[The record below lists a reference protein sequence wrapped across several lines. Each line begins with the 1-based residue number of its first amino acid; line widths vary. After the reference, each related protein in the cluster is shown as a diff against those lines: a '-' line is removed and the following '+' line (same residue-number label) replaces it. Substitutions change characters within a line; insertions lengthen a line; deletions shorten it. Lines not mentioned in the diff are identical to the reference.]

1 MLKHL
6 IDRPI
11 TVTMITLVI
20 VVLGIVSIRLLPV
33 SLVPDV
39 DIPYITVQAT
49 SSELS
54 AREMDES
61 VLKPLRQQLIQINGL
76 EDIVSEAKDG
86 SGTIRLTFNHG
97 SDIDYL
103 FIEVNEKIDR
113 SMSSLGDI
121 ARPKVLKASATDI
134 PAFFVNITSS
144 VAEPVEPQAQGPP
157 QNRSLSPSKRTEPEA
172 QSDLFPVTESF
183 SQMSRFARDVISK
196 RIEQL
201 SEVAMVDVSGLVS
214 DEILIIPD
222 ESKLLQAGMTM
233 NEFESCVK
241 SSNIRLG
248 SLTIRDGEYRYNVK
262 FDSRASSSED
272 IANLWFKK
280 EGRLL
285 QIKDIE

>member
-1 MLKHL
+1 
-6 IDRPI
+6 
-11 TVTMITLVI
+11 MITLVI

-134 PAFFVNITSS
+134 PAFLLILHL
-144 VAEPVEPQAQGPP
+144 
-157 QNRSLSPSKRTEPEA
+157 RSLSLPKRRP
-172 QSDLFPVTESF
+172 
-183 SQMSRFARDVISK
+183 
-196 RIEQL
+196 
-201 SEVAMVDVSGLVS
+201 
-214 DEILIIPD
+214 
-222 ESKLLQAGMTM
+222 
-233 NEFESCVK
+233 FE
-241 SSNIRLG
+241 G
-248 SLTIRDGEYRYNVK
+248 
-262 FDSRASSSED
+262 
-272 IANLWFKK
+272 W
-280 EGRLL
+280 
-285 QIKDIE
+285 

>member
-1 MLKHL
+1 
-6 IDRPI
+6 
-11 TVTMITLVI
+11 MITLVI

-144 VAEPVEPQAQGPP
+144 VAEPVEATALRGLVSPVEPQAQGPP
-157 QNRSLSPSKRTEPEA
+157 QQNRSLSPSKRTEPEA

-196 RIEQL
+196 RIE
-201 SEVAMVDVSGLVS
+201 
-214 DEILIIPD
+214 
-222 ESKLLQAGMTM
+222 
-233 NEFESCVK
+233 
-241 SSNIRLG
+241 
-248 SLTIRDGEYRYNVK
+248 
-262 FDSRASSSED
+262 
-272 IANLWFKK
+272 
-280 EGRLL
+280 
-285 QIKDIE
+285 

>member
-144 VAEPVEPQAQGPP
+144 VAEPCRTTSSGTASESVAEPVEAH
-157 QNRSLSPSKRTEPEA
+157 
-172 QSDLFPVTESF
+172 
-183 SQMSRFARDVISK
+183 
-196 RIEQL
+196 
-201 SEVAMVDVSGLVS
+201 
-214 DEILIIPD
+214 
-222 ESKLLQAGMTM
+222 
-233 NEFESCVK
+233 
-241 SSNIRLG
+241 
-248 SLTIRDGEYRYNVK
+248 
-262 FDSRASSSED
+262 RA
-272 IANLWFKK
+272 
-280 EGRLL
+280 
-285 QIKDIE
+285 

>member
-1 MLKHL
+1 
-6 IDRPI
+6 
-11 TVTMITLVI
+11 MITLVI

-134 PAFFVNITSS
+134 PAFFVNITS
-144 VAEPVEPQAQGPP
+144 AGEDFT
-157 QNRSLSPSKRTEPEA
+157 R
-172 QSDLFPVTESF
+172 
-183 SQMSRFARDVISK
+183 MSRFARDVISK

-222 ESKLLQAGMTM
+222 ESKLLQAGMTK
-233 NEFESCVK
+233 NEF
-241 SSNIRLG
+241 
-248 SLTIRDGEYRYNVK
+248 
-262 FDSRASSSED
+262 
-272 IANLWFKK
+272 
-280 EGRLL
+280 
-285 QIKDIE
+285 

>member
-113 SMSSLGDI
+113 CMSTL
-121 ARPKVLKASATDI
+121 ATS
-134 PAFFVNITSS
+134 P
-144 VAEPVEPQAQGPP
+144 GL
-157 QNRSLSPSKRTEPEA
+157 RS
-172 QSDLFPVTESF
+172 
-183 SQMSRFARDVISK
+183 
-196 RIEQL
+196 
-201 SEVAMVDVSGLVS
+201 
-214 DEILIIPD
+214 
-222 ESKLLQAGMTM
+222 
-233 NEFESCVK
+233 
-241 SSNIRLG
+241 
-248 SLTIRDGEYRYNVK
+248 
-262 FDSRASSSED
+262 
-272 IANLWFKK
+272 
-280 EGRLL
+280 
-285 QIKDIE
+285 

>member
-248 SLTIRDGEYRYNVK
+248 SLTIRDGEYR
-262 FDSRASSSED
+262 
-272 IANLWFKK
+272 
-280 EGRLL
+280 
-285 QIKDIE
+285 